1 MCCCGGKGWAY
12 LVLDVSAV
20 VLGGKQVEDLAAL
33 GRDGVGAD
41 VRRRALGNAVEG
53 ARELVARELADLL
66 RAIRVVVVERLR
78 GAERLDEREVARAA
92 RRDDLAAGQDRELD
106 RQAARRGAAAIDQD
120 RVVGLLSAGQR
131 HAELLVQR
139 LADGRDADA
148 ERAGVLVRDILG
160 DLHLHVRFRH
170 AVLGEATVFFL
181 DGVGAMHE
189 A

>member
-1 MCCCGGKGWAY
+1 MWGDGKY
-12 LVLDVSAV
+12 LVLDIGAV
-20 VLGGKQVEDLAAL
+20 VLRGQQVEHLAAL
-33 GRDGVGAD
+33 GRDGVRAD

-66 RAIRVVVVERLR
+66 RAIGVVVVERLR
-78 GAERLDEREVARAA
+78 GAEGLDEGKVARAA
-92 RRDDLAAGQDRELD
+92 RRDDLAAGQDRELN
-106 RQAARRGAAAIDQD
+106 RQAAGRGATAVDED
-120 RVVGLLSAGQR
+120 RVIGLLGAGQR

-148 ERAGVLVRDILG
+148 ERAGVLVRDVLG

-170 AVLGEATVFFL
+170 AVLGEAAVFFL
-181 DGVGAMHE
+181 DGVGAVHE